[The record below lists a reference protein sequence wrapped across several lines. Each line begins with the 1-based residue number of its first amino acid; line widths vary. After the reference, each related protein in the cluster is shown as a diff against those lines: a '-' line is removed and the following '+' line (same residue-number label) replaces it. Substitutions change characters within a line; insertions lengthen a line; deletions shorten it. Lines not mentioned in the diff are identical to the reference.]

1 MKYGLAMLLSGKES
15 TCQCRRCRFN
25 PWVRKISW
33 KRKWQST
40 PVFLPEKSHEQRSL
54 VCYSPRGHKESDMT
68 EQLSVKCMF
77 GDDSCNIV
85 LHSLKLLRVD
95 LKSSH
100 HKRKK
105 CSETLYSDGC

>member
-1 MKYGLAMLLSGKES
+1 
-15 TCQCRRCRFN
+15 
-25 PWVRKISW
+25 
-33 KRKWQST
+33 
-40 PVFLPEKSHEQRSL
+40 
-54 VCYSPRGHKESDMT
+54 MT

>member
-1 MKYGLAMLLSGKES
+1 MGLPCCSVVKNLPANVGDADSIPGSGRS
-15 TCQCRRCRFN
+15 PGRGNGN
-25 PWVRKISW
+25 PLQYSCLRNPMSRGAWC
-33 KRKWQST
+33 
-40 PVFLPEKSHEQRSL
+40 